1 MSFQARLTAPV
12 GPGDRRPEFRVG
24 ESFSGCLSPKWYQGE
39 LISVNVSQYQFLYH
53 LFPFRA
59 GHTVFRGAS
68 PVFSTPLH
76 ARAPRGKS
84 QARGKSAS
92 RLGRAAG
99 ARIRAKRF
107 YISFWSFLETCR
119 SGTISICAYIK
130 LGFLTFVGMYLM
142 LLLTKFELHPL
153 RITKSSFSELPD
165 LEVWNWYHTFIDT
178 KHLQHLIA

>member
-24 ESFSGCLSPKWYQGE
+24 ESFPDCLSPKWYQGE
-39 LISVNVSQYQFLYH
+39 LISVNVSQYQFLDH
-53 LFPFRA
+53 LFRA

-76 ARAPRGKS
+76 APAPRGKS
-84 QARGKSAS
+84 QARGKSAG
-92 RLGRAAG
+92 RLGWAAG
-99 ARIRAKRF
+99 ARIREKRF
-107 YISFWSFLETCR
+107 HISFWSFLETCR
-119 SGTISICAYIK
+119 SGTTSICAYIQRR
-130 LGFLTFVGMYLM
+130 FLTFVGMYLM

-165 LEVWNWYHTFIDT
+165 LEVWNWYCGPRND
-178 KHLQHLIA
+178 